1 MNNLQN
7 NPRLLAVAQFIL
19 RLSIGFL
26 FAAHSWQKFSQF
38 TIEGTTASFAQMG
51 VPAAGI
57 VAPVVATLELVG
69 GIALILGI
77 ATRVFG
83 ALLALDMVGAIV
95 TAHAQAGIFVT
106 NGGFELVLALGAA
119 AAALALMGP
128 GSWSVDQLIFGRKR
142 AKRAAVN
149 A

>member
-26 FAAHSWQKFSQF
+26 FAAHGWQKFSQF

-77 ATRVFG
+77 ATRVSG